1 LQQEKVEVD
10 KDEKVIEQ
18 EKQDFVDVQAH
29 WKYLLEAN
37 KEEMNQICSKADQ
50 CERNVPPSSQ
60 FKDF

>member
-1 LQQEKVEVD
+1 LQQVNAEFD
-10 KDEKVIEQ
+10 KEDKVIEQ
-18 EKQDFVDVQAH
+18 EKQEFVDVQAH
-29 WKYLLEAN
+29 WKYLLIKN